1 MIELANNAGFN
12 LAKGSIIIETDVIA
26 KIAGYIATGCYGVVG
41 MAYRSRS
48 DEFAS
53 LLKRESLTKGIKVT
67 VADKKVSLDIHV
79 IVEYGVNINAVCNS
93 IISNVKY
100 QVNKMTGLDVE
111 SVNVFVEGFR
121 VEGSES
127 RE

>member
-1 MIELANNAGFN
+1 MNWQT
-12 LAKGSIIIETDVIA
+12 IIIETDVIA

-67 VADKKVSLDIHV
+67 VTDKKVSLDIHV

-111 SVNVFVEGFR
+111 RVNVFVEGFR
-121 VEGSES
+121 VEDSES